1 MGKYDSDETAQSV
14 KGNASRGA
22 FEVALEAARLEN
34 PVVRGEDGREHLF
47 VPNGFSALDVT
58 DPYRLKSSAHV
69 NLTFDLKRSLI
80 EYVNRFGLAGSVL
93 LADVDAGT
101 IRAVIDYHAASDK
114 QKPGSVGGLFHSAT
128 FKLRPS
134 EEWLRWNK
142 FEGDLHG
149 QAEFASFLEE
159 NAVDIKR
166 PDPADMIEISRDLEA
181 VQGAEFKGSVRLAN
195 GDRSFAYATETKTK
209 NDVVVPQSFVLDIP
223 LYAGEERIELEAALR
238 WRPTGEGIK
247 FGFEWRRVK
256 YQQIAYFQQIATEI
270 VEGTGVPV
278 FYGR

>member
-1 MGKYDSDETAQSV
+1 MARHDTETTATPCKNQS
-14 KGNASRGA
+14 SRET

-34 PVVRGEDGREHLF
+34 PITTGADGREHLF
-47 VPNGFSALDVT
+47 VPNGFTTLDIT
-58 DPYRLKSSAHV
+58 DPYRLKNTAHAQ
-69 NLTFDLKRSLI
+69 LTFDLKRSLI
-80 EYVNRFGLAGSVL
+80 EYVNRFGIMGSVL
-93 LADVDAGT
+93 LADVDAGAIT
-101 IRAVIDYHAASDK
+101 AVIDYHDASDK
-114 QKPGSVGGLFHSAT
+114 NKPGAVGGLFHKAT

-134 EEWLRWNK
+134 EEWLRWNS
-142 FEGDLHG
+142 FEGDLHD
-149 QAEFASFLEE
+149 QAEFAAFLEE

-181 VQGAEFKGSVRLAN
+181 VQGAEFKGSVRLTN
-195 GDRSFAYATETKTK
+195 GDRSFAYVTETKTK

-223 LYAGEERIELEAALR
+223 LYAGEELVELEAALR
-238 WRPTGEGIK
+238 WRPTAGGIK

-256 YQQIAYFQQIATEI
+256 YQQLAYFQQIATEI